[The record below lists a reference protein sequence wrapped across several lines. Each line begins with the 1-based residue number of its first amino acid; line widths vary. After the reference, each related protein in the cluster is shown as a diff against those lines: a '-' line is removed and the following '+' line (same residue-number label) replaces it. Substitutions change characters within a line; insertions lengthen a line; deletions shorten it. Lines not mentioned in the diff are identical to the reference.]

1 MADESTPD
9 GVVLHTATGVLS
21 SVSFLAHAAT
31 WFSTVCSFSCYM
43 LLNAAADVLDNIIV
57 HAAASVPDGVVLHA
71 AANDDAAAVL
81 EGEGGRGNLG
91 LHAAGTDVGLFAKL
105 EHVHVLGVEVRQ
117 KPITK
122 KCFVFP
128 PEAERREF

>member
-1 MADESTPD
+1 
-9 GVVLHTATGVLS
+9 
-21 SVSFLAHAAT
+21 
-31 WFSTVCSFSCYM
+31 M
-43 LLNAAADVLDNIIV
+43 LLNAAADVLYSFIV

-122 KCFVFP
+122 NVLYFLRKRKEGNFK
-128 PEAERREF
+128 EGERIKNTGNFNDRNERKSDERSGLFTIQ

>member
-1 MADESTPD
+1 
-9 GVVLHTATGVLS
+9 
-21 SVSFLAHAAT
+21 
-31 WFSTVCSFSCYM
+31 M
-43 LLNAAADVLDNIIV
+43 LNVAADVLYSLIV

-122 KCFVFP
+122 KYVLYFLRK
-128 PEAERREF
+128 ERREF